1 MAKYEFTIDI
11 PVYLPPQAIEDLKAR
26 IKERIKDLVAKCG
39 EYQVDL
45 EVKMK
50 MAPGIEQKTEE
61 EEKEGEP

>member
-11 PVYLPPQAIEDLKAR
+11 PIYLPQQAIEDLKAR
-26 IKERIKDLVAKCG
+26 IRERVKDLAAKCG

-50 MAPGIEQKTEE
+50 MAPSVDQKS
-61 EEKEGEP
+61 EKEGKEGEQ

>member
-1 MAKYEFTIDI
+1 MAKYEFVIDI

-26 IKERIKDLVAKCG
+26 IKERVKDLAAKCG

-50 MAPGIEQKTEE
+50 MASSVGQKTEK